1 MCLIKDKLTYI
12 KKKKKTDYDEPLN
25 DQDMVL
31 VYIIK
36 DESDPIIKTVIV
48 SYNLT
53 LWRVQKCSKIKCAKK
68 YAAKC

>member
-12 KKKKKTDYDEPLN
+12 KKKKKKTDYDEPLN

-53 LWRVQKCSKIKCAKK
+53 L
-68 YAAKC
+68 

>member
-12 KKKKKTDYDEPLN
+12 KKKQTDYDEPLN

-53 LWRVQKCSKIKCAKK
+53 L
-68 YAAKC
+68 